1 MSTTSSTS
9 QNSKIFSKIPLR
21 RVTTQF
27 KNALPILQWLPKYN
41 RSWLVGDLISGIAV
55 GVAVLP
61 QSLAIAQVAGI
72 PVQHGLYSST
82 FGTMVYSIF
91 GTSKD
96 ALIGPTSVG
105 SLLTRQTVNEITNYP
120 DNFYTP
126 TEIAIAAGFL
136 SSFIIMGLGVFR
148 LGIVLSFISAP
159 VIAGYTSGAALYTFF
174 LQLPSMLGIDVEIH
188 HLPPYEKIATVLS
201 SIPKARLVDAM
212 VGVASS
218 IFLFGMSQVYQ
229 RFHTRSAW
237 AKYLGMGRNTLLII
251 IVTLLFFMIHTFT
264 GSIPVTVVDKIPNG
278 LPPPK
283 APSFD
288 LGLYAKLFASVMVMS
303 LLAVMEHIGMCKT
316 LGPKN
321 GYTADGNQEFI
332 ALGFSNFLGSF
343 FNGYIT
349 SSGLTRA
356 MISSQS
362 GSKTPLMST
371 FAALIVIGGSYILP
385 PAFKFTPNATISA
398 IIGVNILEAFKG
410 PKVYREFWRI
420 QKTDC
425 IASLL
430 ALVITVCFGMKI
442 GIIIP
447 ATFTIVAMMLRIA
460 RPKWETMSHPEKDA
474 LTETHD
480 TGIESPPP
488 GVIIFKWRESILFTN
503 AEYFKDKLR
512 KVAYESTRPFNL
524 VDPEDRSW
532 SEYVGKR
539 AVLNRVNRSQM
550 PTLCGVVLD
559 LSAVNRIDFSGVK
572 SLIDLKL
579 EFSTYAGREVASEFP
594 FYFVNTNRE
603 ISKALSTS
611 MILCPPD
618 LVLIQEDLRNDK
630 EVEQEFQTLK
640 PNTTLFT
647 NLLDPIATLHQERSD
662 VASPRNH

>member
-1 MSTTSSTS
+1 MSISTTSSTRKS
-9 QNSKIFSKIPLR
+9 SKILSKIPIR
-21 RVTTQF
+21 KFATQL
-27 KNALPILQWLPKYN
+27 KNTVPILQWLPKYN
-41 RSWLVGDLISGIAV
+41 RSWLIGDLISGIAV

-61 QSLAIAQVAGI
+61 QSIAIAQVAGI

-82 FGTMVYSIF
+82 FGTMAYSIF

-105 SLLTRQTVNEITNYP
+105 SLLTRQTINEITGYP
-120 DNFYTP
+120 DNTFTP
-126 TEIAIAAGFL
+126 TEIAITAGFL
-136 SSFIIMGLGVFR
+136 SSFIIMGLGIFR

-159 VIAGYTSGAALYTFF
+159 VIIGYTSGAAVYTFF
-174 LQLPSMLGIDVEIH
+174 LQLPSMLGIEIEIH
-188 HLPPYEKIATVLS
+188 HLQPYEKIATVLS
-201 SIPKARLVDAM
+201 SLPKARVSDAM
-212 VGVASS
+212 VGIASS
-218 IFLFGMSQVYQ
+218 IFLIGMSQIYQ
-229 RFHTRSAW
+229 RYHARSIW
-237 AKYLGMGRNTLLII
+237 AKYLGMGRNTLLIFFATLI
-251 IVTLLFFMIHTFT
+251 FYIVHIVT
-264 GSIPVTVVDKIPNG
+264 GSIPVTVVDNIPNG

-283 APSFD
+283 SPPLD
-288 LGLYAKLFASVMVMS
+288 LALYSKLFASVVVMS

-371 FAALIVIGGSYILP
+371 FAALIVIGGSYVLP

-410 PKVYREFWRI
+410 PKVYLEFWKI

-430 ALVITVCFGMKI
+430 ALVITICFGMKI
-442 GIIIP
+442 GIIVP
-447 ATFTIVAMMLRIA
+447 AAFTVLTMMLRIA
-460 RPKWETMSHPEKDA
+460 RPKWETFDVEEK
-474 LTETHD
+474 ETVKNRLD
-480 TGIESPPP
+480 IGEFKPPP
-488 GVIIFKWRESILFTN
+488 GVIIFRWKESILFTN

-512 KVAYESTRPFNL
+512 KVTYENTRPFN
-524 VDPEDRSW
+524 VIKPEHKSW

-539 AVLNRVNRSQM
+539 AMLNRVNRSRM
-550 PTLCGVVLD
+550 PTLCGIVLD

-572 SLIDLKL
+572 ALVDIKL
-579 EFSTYAGREVASEFP
+579 EFSTYAGNSEFP
-594 FYFVNTNRE
+594 FYFVHANGEVER
-603 ISKALSTS
+603 ALSTS
-611 MILCPPD
+611 KILCPPD
-618 LVLIQEDLRNDK
+618 MILVEEESVNDK

-647 NLLDPIATLHQERSD
+647 NLLEPLATLHHEPIDHNLPENQ
-662 VASPRNH
+662 